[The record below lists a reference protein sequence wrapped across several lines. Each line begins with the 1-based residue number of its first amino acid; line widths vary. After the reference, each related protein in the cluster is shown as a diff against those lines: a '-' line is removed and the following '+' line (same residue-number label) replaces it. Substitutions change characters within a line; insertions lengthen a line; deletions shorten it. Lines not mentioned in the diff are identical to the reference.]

1 MIAATIIYVAF
12 FAVYMI
18 YQTGKGF
25 IYQYTSVEDMDMGA
39 VVVGFFAIL
48 ILCIVFNSS

>member
-1 MIAATIIYVAF
+1 
-12 FAVYMI
+12 MI

-48 ILCIVFNSS
+48 ILFSYVTSLLHQLQMVTEH